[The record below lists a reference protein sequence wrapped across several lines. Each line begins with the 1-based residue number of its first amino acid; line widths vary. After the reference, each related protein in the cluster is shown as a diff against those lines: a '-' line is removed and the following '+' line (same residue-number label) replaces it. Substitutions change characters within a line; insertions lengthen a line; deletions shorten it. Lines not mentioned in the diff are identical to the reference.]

1 MHYWSVENPR
11 WLRQVERQRP
21 WSLNVWC
28 GVLHNRIIGPFFI
41 DGTLNG
47 QKYADFL
54 SQQLPNLLEEVPLE
68 TRLQMWY
75 QHGGCP
81 AHNARVARTVLHE
94 MFPERWIG
102 RGGYI
107 SWPARSPDLNPL
119 DFFVGNVKEHCLQ

>member
-1 MHYWSVENPR
+1 MASFN
-11 WLRQVERQRP
+11 L
-21 WSLNVWC
+21 
-28 GVLHNRIIGPFFI
+28 PFFI

-47 QKYADFL
+47 QRYADFL

-94 MFPERWIG
+94 MFPEHWIG
-102 RGGYI
+102 RGEHI
-107 SWPARSPDLNPL
+107 SWLARSPDLNPL

>member
-1 MHYWSVENPR
+1 
-11 WLRQVERQRP
+11 
-21 WSLNVWC
+21 
-28 GVLHNRIIGPFFI
+28 
-41 DGTLNG
+41 G

-102 RGGYI
+102 RGHI